1 LNTYETIFITTPN
14 LSEDEEKSTV
24 EALQTVITDRGGE
37 VFITERM
44 GRRRLGYPI
53 RKFDDGVYT
62 RFLYDSDTDV
72 PKELERRMRLSDRV
86 LRALTV
92 RMEREWA
99 ADSKEQA
106 VRIIER
112 IAEDAVRAK
121 EEAAEAER
129 KAAEEAAEAERKAA
143 EAPEEASAGA
153 DGESGATDE
162 PAGDEPADAPAGEA
176 TVVAETGESEDK

>member
-1 LNTYETIFITTPN
+1 MNTYETIFITTPN
-14 LSEDEEKSTV
+14 LSEDEETSTV
-24 EALQTVITDRGGE
+24 ETLQSVITDRGGE

-62 RFLYDSDTDV
+62 RFLYDSETDV

-92 RMEREWA
+92 RMERDWA

-106 VRIIER
+106 VRILER
-112 IAEDAVRAK
+112 IAEDAVRAVEEAK
-121 EEAAEAER
+121 EAERKAALEAAEAER
-129 KAAEEAAEAERKAA
+129 KAAEGPSPDVEAAASRDTAAADDDDDAEKDGS
-143 EAPEEASAGA
+143 EE
-153 DGESGATDE
+153 E
-162 PAGDEPADAPAGEA
+162 
-176 TVVAETGESEDK
+176 